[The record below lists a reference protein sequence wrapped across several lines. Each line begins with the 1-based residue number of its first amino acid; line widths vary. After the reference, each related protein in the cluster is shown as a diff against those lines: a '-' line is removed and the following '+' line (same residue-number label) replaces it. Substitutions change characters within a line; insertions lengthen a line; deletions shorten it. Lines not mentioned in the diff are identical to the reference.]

1 MTNDSTISPLKK
13 VRSSYFGRI
22 KNSIQSIMEGMSV
35 TLGYLLQEPMT
46 VQYPDKTE
54 KPMLEMIPDRFRGIL
69 DVKIDICT
77 ACLACERAC
86 PIDCIKIEVAKD
98 KETKKRFMNR
108 FDIDISKCM
117 FCGLCTE
124 NCPTNCIT
132 HSKEFEGSTTDVHF
146 LVRRFV
152 TAGPIEPYKVPKKPK
167 PETPKPEPE
176 KEKPAPEKAAPADGT
191 TEGTESKAEE

>member
-22 KNSIQSIMEGMSV
+22 KNAYQSILEGMSV
-35 TLGYLLQEPMT
+35 TLGYLFQEPMT
-46 VQYPDKTE
+46 VQYPDKTP
-54 KPMLEMIPDRFRGIL
+54 KPMKEMIPDRFRGIL
-69 DVKIDICT
+69 DVQIDICT

-86 PIDCIKIEVAKD
+86 PIECIKIEVTKKD
-98 KETKKRFMNR
+98 PETKKRFMNR

-132 HSKEFEGSTTDVHF
+132 HTKEFEGSTTDVRF
-146 LVRRFV
+146 LVRRFI
-152 TAGPIEPYKVPKKPK
+152 TAGPVEPYKPPK
-167 PETPKPEPE
+167 
-176 KEKPAPEKAAPADGT
+176 KEKPAEK
-191 TEGTESKAEE
+191 KAEE